1 MNDIVNICLESDGPR
16 QYFVCMEPGNH
27 PVWST
32 DEDRAARYLV
42 NDQMGDYDLLSE
54 LQQNLEEHC
63 GVETYCVTARD

>member
-42 NDQMGDYDLLSE
+42 NDPMGTTI
-54 LQQNLEEHC
+54 C
-63 GVETYCVTARD
+63 